1 MKILVL
7 TSYTE
12 AQKYKPDEPLGREDL
27 SPPERLD
34 RRIRELSGYSA
45 EGRYHKSRDY
55 SARAGEMFT
64 GQFHEQVQEGLRQVR
79 NHEEYGE
86 TTLDLYFPSNFYRV
100 DRGEDLVNEN
110 DRIVPFDV
118 EPLPDR
124 KGVNYGE
131 TAPLERVEALM
142 ERYDLV
148 FSLLRE
154 DDVRALKR
162 VFERLRAVTQI
173 FLIAPTYRHVVNDAL
188 SNVHVV
194 CTGTDL
200 ARQLDGANNYN
211 LRGVVLRKLCEA
223 ACREGF
229 HVFEEVRQNPQL
241 ILDIVL
247 EQR

>member
-7 TSYTE
+7 TSYTKT
-12 AQKYKPDEPLGREDL
+12 QKSKPDNLIRQHEHL
-27 SPPERLD
+27 SPPEHLD

-45 EGRYHKSRDY
+45 
-55 SARAGEMFT
+55 RAGEMFT
-64 GQFHEQVQEGLRQVR
+64 GPSHREVRKGLKQVR

-100 DRGEDLVNEN
+100 DRREDLVNEN

-118 EPLPDR
+118 EPLRGREAVD
-124 KGVNYGE
+124 YGE
-131 TAPLERVEALM
+131 TAHFERVEALM

-148 FSLLRE
+148 FSLLE
-154 DDVRALKR
+154 KYDVLGLKGM
-162 VFERLRAVTQI
+162 FERHREVPLILLAPPAWGISIPESLPNTHLVYAGADLVGKLAGAVR
-173 FLIAPTYRHVVNDAL
+173 F
-188 SNVHVV
+188 
-194 CTGTDL
+194 
-200 ARQLDGANNYN
+200 N
-211 LRGVVLRKLCEA
+211 LRGAVFRKLCEV

-241 ILDIVL
+241 IRDIVL